1 MSCIRDSANQ
11 TAAGATNST
20 SPLYLPEPQVSRIIR
35 IVLFSLIVVFS
46 LVGNYVVCRAVWRQ
60 PGVKP
65 FAHYLV
71 SNLAFAEILSTVS
84 TVFIIHAD
92 EPPFSW
98 ELGYAMCKFL
108 PLLLTTSVLVITTT
122 LAILAVYRCLLLVKP
137 LVAKPTP
144 RQICCLIIVTWV
156 GSIGL
161 SVPTSVFSIVNSYG
175 DNCDIHACE
184 EIFPEGYEHYQD
196 AYTVVVFVS
205 NFALPLVIMATSY
218 ALVSKKIRE
227 HIFVIAKLRDEQN
240 KALSSVTRQSLCTDE
255 QGGSLLS
262 QTGGENQEDIDLM
275 TIAVDS
281 KKEKVNYHQRKR
293 SPTYQNLEEQGDKP
307 DSQETSN
314 GTPPSNNKTFELEN
328 DVLRMVF
335 VIVLIFVVCYIPF
348 QVQFLLHE
356 FKVEAFLNWPHRF
369 TFIKIVFTLTLLP
382 SALHPVCYG
391 MMSKFYHKA
400 FISMI
405 ACRRHTNQDV

>member
-1 MSCIRDSANQ
+1 MSCFKDNVNQ
-11 TAAGATNST
+11 TAAGTTNST
-20 SPLYLPEPQVSRIIR
+20 SSLYVLEPQVSRIIR
-35 IVLFSLIVVFS
+35 TVVFSLIVVFS

-60 PGVKP
+60 PGAKP

-84 TVFIIHAD
+84 SVFTIHAD

-98 ELGYAMCKFL
+98 ELGYVMCKIL
-108 PLLLTTSVLVITTT
+108 PPLQMTSVLVITTT

-161 SVPTSVFSIVNSYG
+161 SVPTSVFRVVNSYG
-175 DNCDIHACE
+175 DDCDIHACE
-184 EIFPEGYEHYQD
+184 EIFPEGYAHYHD
-196 AYTVVVFVS
+196 AYSVVLFVV

-227 HIFVIAKLRDEQN
+227 HIVVIAKLRDEQN
-240 KALSSVTRQSLCTDE
+240 RALSSVTRQSLCTDE

-262 QTGGENQEDIDLM
+262 QTGGGNQEEVDLM
-275 TIAVDS
+275 AIAVDS
-281 KKEKVNYHQRKR
+281 KKEKVKYHQRRR

-307 DSQETSN
+307 DSQETTN
-314 GTPPSNNKTFELEN
+314 GAPPSNKTFELEN

-356 FKVEAFLNWPHRF
+356 FKVEAFLNWSHRF
-369 TFIKIVFTLTLLP
+369 TFINIVANLTLLP
-382 SALHPVCYG
+382 SALHPICYG

-400 FISMI
+400 FIRMI

>member
-1 MSCIRDSANQ
+1 MSCFRDSGNQ
-11 TAAGATNST
+11 TSAGATNST
-20 SPLYLPEPQVSRIIR
+20 SSLYATEPEVLRIIR

-60 PGVKP
+60 PGAKP

-84 TVFIIHAD
+84 LVFIIHAD

-98 ELGYAMCKFL
+98 KLGYVMCKIL
-108 PLLLTTSVLVITTT
+108 DPLQITSVLVITTT

-161 SVPTSVFSIVNSYG
+161 SVPASVFRVVNSYG

-196 AYTVVVFVS
+196 AYTVVLFVI
-205 NFALPLVIMATSY
+205 NFALPLVIMAISY

-227 HIFVIAKLRDEQN
+227 HIFVIERLRDAQSKSLTVVQLSTCVEDMNQMYDGKQEKIELDNIAINN
-240 KALSSVTRQSLCTDE
+240 KAEMVERNQKKNNDTLC
-255 QGGSLLS
+255 G
-262 QTGGENQEDIDLM
+262 
-275 TIAVDS
+275 
-281 KKEKVNYHQRKR
+281 
-293 SPTYQNLEEQGDKP
+293 NLEEDKNKTTHNLLRN
-307 DSQETSN
+307 QNEVTR
-314 GTPPSNNKTFELEN
+314 NNKNNFELES
-328 DVLRMVF
+328 DLLRTVF
-335 VIVLIFVVCYIPF
+335 VIVLVFVVCYIPF

-356 FKVEAFLNWPHRF
+356 FKVEAFLYWPHRF
-369 TFIKIVFTLTLLP
+369 TFTRFVFTLTCLP
-382 SALHPVCYG
+382 SALHPVFYG
-391 MMSKFYHKA
+391 IMSKFYRKA
-400 FISMI
+400 LIRMIS
-405 ACRRHTNQDV
+405 CRGAK

>member
-1 MSCIRDSANQ
+1 MSCFRDSINQ

-20 SPLYLPEPQVSRIIR
+20 SSLYVPEPQVSRIIR
-35 IVLFSLIVVFS
+35 IVLFSLIAVLS

-60 PGVKP
+60 PGTKP

-84 TVFIIHAD
+84 TVFTIHAD

-98 ELGYAMCKFL
+98 KLGYAMCKIL
-108 PLLLTTSVLVITTT
+108 PPLQITSVLVITTT
-122 LAILAVYRCLLLVKP
+122 LAILSVYRCLLLVKP

-144 RQICCLIIVTWV
+144 RQICCLIIATWV

-161 SVPTSVFSIVNSYG
+161 SVPTLVFRVVNSYG
-175 DNCDIHACE
+175 DSCEIHACE
-184 EIFPEGYEHYQD
+184 EIFPEGYAHYQD
-196 AYTVVVFVS
+196 AYSVVLFVI

-262 QTGGENQEDIDLM
+262 QTGGENHEDIDSM
-275 TIAVDS
+275 AIVVDG
-281 KKEKVNYHQRKR
+281 KKEKVKYHQRKG

-307 DSQETSN
+307 DSQETNN

-348 QVQFLLHE
+348 QVQYLLHE

-369 TFIKIVFTLTLLP
+369 TFISIVFTLTLSP

-400 FISMI
+400 FIRMV
-405 ACRRHTNQDV
+405 ACRRNTNQDV

>member
-1 MSCIRDSANQ
+1 MSCIRDSVNQ

-20 SPLYLPEPQVSRIIR
+20 SPLYVPEPQVSRIIR

-84 TVFIIHAD
+84 TVFTIHAD

-156 GSIGL
+156 GSIAL
-161 SVPTSVFSIVNSYG
+161 SVPTSVFSVVISYG
-175 DNCDIHACE
+175 DNCDIHRCE

-196 AYTVVVFVS
+196 VYTVVLFVI
-205 NFALPLVIMATSY
+205 NFALPLVIMAISY

-281 KKEKVNYHQRKR
+281 KKEKVKHQQRKR

-307 DSQETSN
+307 DSQETNN
-314 GTPPSNNKTFELEN
+314 GTQPSNSKTFELEN

-356 FKVEAFLNWPHRF
+356 FKVKAFLYWPHRF
-369 TFIKIVFTLTLLP
+369 TFIKIAFTLTLLP

-400 FISMI
+400 FIRMI
-405 ACRRHTNQDV
+405 ACRRHTTQDV